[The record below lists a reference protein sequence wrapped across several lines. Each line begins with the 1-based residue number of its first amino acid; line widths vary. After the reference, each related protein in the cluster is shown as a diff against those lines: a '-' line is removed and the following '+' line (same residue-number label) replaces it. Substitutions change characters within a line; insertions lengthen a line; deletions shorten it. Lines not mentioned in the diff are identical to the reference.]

1 MQLRARSMLNQ
12 GGCVS
17 HRFTMLLLMFDSFA
31 SSLRMLEKLGNAE
44 RLEYVINVYNI
55 YVTFLFLNGGFFLI
69 YLRQNKR
76 SAFLW
81 YLGLVSSLHS
91 WPSNVCS
98 YSLMK
103 WLIILLLY
111 LQCMIGVSHSYYSP
125 SSYIL
130 PALLWWTSGQSGN
143 FSQSTWWS
151 VVRIFLLL
159 ISVICWESHHNR
171 VCAHINLRQVH
182 RVHFRLG
189 MTVKKSTEPPIT
201 LLPNHLSPQG
211 QNKHLA

>member
-1 MQLRARSMLNQ
+1 MSVTEWGNLLHDIEKILMVTDGGTLRLERSCSVDTARDTKTQKYFLHFMRARSVMLFARWVCDTRFLKAKFMRKQLIRCSRLNQ

-17 HRFTMLLLMFDSFA
+17 HRFTMLLLLFDSSA

-125 SSYIL
+125 SYYVL
-130 PALLWWTSGQSGN
+130 PALLW
-143 FSQSTWWS
+143 
-151 VVRIFLLL
+151 
-159 ISVICWESHHNR
+159 
-171 VCAHINLRQVH
+171 
-182 RVHFRLG
+182 
-189 MTVKKSTEPPIT
+189 
-201 LLPNHLSPQG
+201 
-211 QNKHLA
+211 